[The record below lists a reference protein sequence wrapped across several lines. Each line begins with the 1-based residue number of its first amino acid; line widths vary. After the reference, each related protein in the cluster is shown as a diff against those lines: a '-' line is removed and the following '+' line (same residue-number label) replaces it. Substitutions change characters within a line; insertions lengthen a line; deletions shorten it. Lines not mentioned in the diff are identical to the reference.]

1 MKTLKTIQGL
11 AKAGK
16 IISKVLFILTIIG
29 FCGCALGIVMVAA
42 GAEVVKIAGE
52 NLEQILIEQAQTTL
66 GTVYAS
72 MAAAMVLCAGEAVLC
87 KFSEI
92 YFKRELQA
100 GTPFTFAGAKEL
112 TRLGILAICIP
123 LGAQIIAFIVYAIMS
138 AVLKDVAPIN
148 IDNYGSV
155 MLGAALLLT
164 SLICKYG
171 AEQAELIKE
180 KSEAAGNETAAE

>member
-123 LGAQIIAFIVYAIMS
+123 LGAQIIASIVYAIMS
-138 AVLKDVAPIN
+138 